1 MEPLKTSPVSA
12 TAPGGDA
19 SSAGRGVEARDVP
32 GSGLAVYG
40 FRAMGGPASLQLPGP
55 RSAGSDALAR
65 RAIDEVLRI
74 EARYSRYRADSIVGR
89 INAAAGGPAVSCDA
103 ETVALLRFADHLWR
117 ASGGRFDATSGV
129 YRRVW
134 DFRSATLPEPAAV
147 EALRPLVNWSA
158 VQWSDTEV
166 RLPVAG
172 MELDFGGFGKEYAA
186 DRAAGVLRAAGV
198 EHALVELAG
207 DLVAI
212 GPRPDGAPWR
222 IGIRHPRTPGAL
234 LATVPLADQA
244 LATSGDYERG
254 IEVGGRRYG
263 HVLDARTGWPQD
275 DWQSASVVAP
285 TCLAAGA
292 AATLALLMGEATR
305 TAFEQG
311 RLQGLLVDRHGVVLP
326 G

>member
-1 MEPLKTSPVSA
+1 MSA
-12 TAPGGDA
+12 SDA
-19 SSAGRGVEARDVP
+19 SLAGGAIEARDAP
-32 GSGLAVYG
+32 ASGLVVYA
-40 FRAMGGPASLQLPGP
+40 FRAMGGTASLQLPGP
-55 RSAGSDALAR
+55 RSPQADALAR

-74 EARYSRYRADSIVGR
+74 EARYSRYRADSVVGR
-89 INAAAGGPAVSCDA
+89 INAAAGGSPVAVDA
-103 ETVALLRFADHLWR
+103 ETAALLRFADHLWR

-134 DFRSATLPEPAAV
+134 DFRGGKLPEPAAV
-147 EALRPLVNWSA
+147 EALRPLVNWPA
-158 VQWSDTEV
+158 VQWSDAEV

-198 EHALVELAG
+198 AHALVELAG

-212 GPRPDGAPWR
+212 GARPDGQPWR
-222 IGIRHPRTPGAL
+222 LGIRHPRTPGAL
-234 LATVPLADQA
+234 LATVPLSDLA
-244 LATSGDYERG
+244 LATSGDYERF
-254 IEVGGRRYG
+254 IEVDGRRYG

-275 DWQSASVVAP
+275 HWQSASIVAP

-292 AATLALLMGEATR
+292 AATMALLMGEETHVALR
-305 TAFEQG
+305 EG
-311 RLQGLLVDRHGVVLP
+311 RLRGLLVDREGKVLR